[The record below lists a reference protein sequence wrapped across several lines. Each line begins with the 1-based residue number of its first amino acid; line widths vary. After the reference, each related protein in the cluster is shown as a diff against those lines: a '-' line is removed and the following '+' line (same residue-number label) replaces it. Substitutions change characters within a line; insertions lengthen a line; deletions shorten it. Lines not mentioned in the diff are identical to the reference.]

1 MWSAEA
7 VVSYGL
13 YLTADTWAFWLKIS
27 ALIGKSTSRMC
38 SMGIGQLLILSAGGG
53 VLLPYHGQVFF
64 ACFAIN
70 VRA

>member
-1 MWSAEA
+1 MEC
-7 VVSYGL
+7 YGL
-13 YLTADTWAFWLKIS
+13 CLTADTRAFWLKIS
-27 ALIGKSTSRMC
+27 TLIGKSTPRMC
-38 SMGIGQLLILSAGGG
+38 STVIGQLLKLSAGGS